1 MTHLIPTQKD
11 KNINTAELAP
21 SLPLPWLVR
30 LVVFGLNAV
39 QPDFAIFCHFGNFRC
54 IWRQFLC
61 PKLPKISKMIVMD
74 YGNKFGNFHQTG
86 HSAQTKFLQI
96 ALIFF

>member
-21 SLPLPWLVR
+21 SLPLPWLGR

-54 IWRQFLC
+54 IWQQFFC
-61 PKLPKISKMIVMD
+61 SKSSKNLVTFLAIFSLAEK
-74 YGNKFGNFHQTG
+74 NKYSCN
-86 HSAQTKFLQI
+86 
-96 ALIFF
+96 